1 MRIKGKKS
9 NQRKTAR
16 LQEKNMEKTLFYD
29 LSDLFGDPDEVIAA
43 AADCAEKN
51 GISGNAVA
59 NYISYRL
66 LTSENAFSLCAEK
79 GLADKTISAL
89 ALSDVKKV
97 IAAYNRIKSYADEIF
112 GGSVTDYR
120 AGEEKNTYAA
130 NRIGRLGGALVKAG
144 EKAENG
150 DETAAAKEAL
160 AALKSEYLSGGAGL
174 FGMAD
179 AFRLGD
185 EGGEKYSLTAVPN
198 FAPKIKG
205 SIVGYEGQKKALWD
219 NTDAFVRGQ
228 SCNNVLLYGDAGTG
242 KSTSVKALI
251 PDFRDYKLKI
261 IEIYKHQYSAIAK
274 LMSDIDGRGFRF
286 ILFLDDLSFEENET
300 EYKYFKAI
308 LDGGLGNRPDNV
320 VIYATSN
327 RMHLIKETFSDR
339 ADISR
344 DDIHRSDTVE
354 EKISLSA
361 RFGLSLFYPAPD
373 TKEYLAIVAALAEAE
388 GIKMPPEK
396 LDSLALRWATAQ
408 NKKSG
413 RTATQFIDALKA
425 GVEE

>member
-1 MRIKGKKS
+1 M
-9 NQRKTAR
+9 
-16 LQEKNMEKTLFYD
+16 
-29 LSDLFGDPDEVIAA
+29 
-43 AADCAEKN
+43 
-51 GISGNAVA
+51 
-59 NYISYRL
+59 
-66 LTSENAFSLCAEK
+66 
-79 GLADKTISAL
+79 
-89 ALSDVKKV
+89 
-97 IAAYNRIKSYADEIF
+97 
-112 GGSVTDYR
+112 
-120 AGEEKNTYAA
+120 
-130 NRIGRLGGALVKAG
+130 
-144 EKAENG
+144 
-150 DETAAAKEAL
+150 
-160 AALKSEYLSGGAGL
+160 
-174 FGMAD
+174 
-179 AFRLGD
+179 
-185 EGGEKYSLTAVPN
+185 
-198 FAPKIKG
+198 
-205 SIVGYEGQKKALWD
+205 
-219 NTDAFVRGQ
+219 
-228 SCNNVLLYGDAGTG
+228 
-242 KSTSVKALI
+242 
-251 PDFRDYKLKI
+251 
-261 IEIYKHQYSAIAK
+261 
-274 LMSDIDGRGFRF
+274 
-286 ILFLDDLSFEENET
+286 SFEENET

>member
-1 MRIKGKKS
+1 
-9 NQRKTAR
+9 
-16 LQEKNMEKTLFYD
+16 MEKTLFYEITD
-29 LSDLFGDPDEVIAA
+29 LYKDPSFIVAA
-43 AADCAEKN
+43 AAECAEKN
-51 GISGNAVA
+51 GTSGNAVA
-59 NYISYRL
+59 NYISFRL

-79 GLADKTISAL
+79 GRAEGTVSAL
-89 ALSDVKKV
+89 ALSDIKAV
-97 IAAYNRIKSYADEIF
+97 IDAYNRIMGYAAEKYKD
-112 GGSVTDYR
+112 SVVSYR
-120 AGEEKNTYAA
+120 AGSESNSPAA
-130 NRIGRLGGALVKAG
+130 KRIVRVGAALQKAA
-144 EKAENG
+144 KRTENG
-150 DETAAAKEAL
+150 ETDAAAKEFS
-160 AALKSEYLSGGAGL
+160 AALKEEYFSGGAGC

-179 AFRLGD
+179 AFRLVSDGGD
-185 EGGEKYSLTAVPN
+185 SYKLCAVPN

-219 NTDAFVRGQ
+219 NTDAFVRGE

-261 IEIYKHQYSAIAK
+261 IEIYKHQYSAIAR
-274 LMSDIDGRGFRF
+274 LMSDIDGRGLKF

-373 TKEYLAIVAALAEAE
+373 TKEYLAIVAALAAEE
-388 GIKMPPEK
+388 GIKMPPER

-413 RTATQFIDALKA
+413 RTARQFIDALKA